1 MVTIETFMEC
11 NLVVV
16 HGDVELVVQLESH
29 APDDPPEP
37 QAVVGVHR
45 LGLGGDVQD
54 VLTLV
59 ERTYVLTCG
68 WTDGQKGKTLLNC
81 HTCPSY
87 ARLLPGMVCAFTLA
101 EVSCLVE
108 LA

>member
-1 MVTIETFMEC
+1 MEC

-54 VLTLV
+54 
-59 ERTYVLTCG
+59 E
-68 WTDGQKGKTLLNC
+68 
-81 HTCPSY
+81 
-87 ARLLPGMVCAFTLA
+87 
-101 EVSCLVE
+101 EVGGGREQEEEVGSSRGRRR
-108 LA
+108 